1 MNKTASECIREI
13 AGYVDV
19 IFNRPDY
26 ASMRSR
32 AGLLR
37 LMIGLTDIY
46 YQIDTLNNYI
56 LIDPNTW
63 SGDLGDALVELNGKL
78 DDKFFYLSKIRDRG
92 FEDYYAGSG
101 GGRALTHEYP
111 IYDNF
116 PDISQNPEIHKINEV
131 VSSINMVDCCE
142 HIYILLEKI
151 RDYLHDIRRRD
162 IDKAFLGTAYSLTD
176 EEKSKLT
183 ATLGR
188 IKKRCFLDCGHD
200 YSERYAENLLSEEQK
215 SQLQILKE
223 MQNEAIE
230 KIKEDEHFKSIFLA
244 NLDKDSR
251 DIDIFSIFC
260 RLYMTSD
267 WKPFLEACIK
277 FRWCDERIAEQSK
290 EDDELIK
297 KAQEIAPRF
306 IDGGMEKALAFFK
319 DVEGKSNDYI
329 TSLIREK
336 MANREISDA
345 HGVISDLYKALNG
358 LGLYKAGSE
367 NFRQQINNKK

>member
-1 MNKTASECIREI
+1 MSKTVSERIREI
-13 AGYVDV
+13 AGYVDA
-19 IFNRPDY
+19 IFNRPVY

-37 LMIGLTDIY
+37 LMIGLPDIY
-46 YQIDTLNNYI
+46 SQIDTLNNDI
-56 LIDPNTW
+56 LTEPDVW
-63 SGDLGDALVELNGKL
+63 SGGFRDAIDELQGKINNRL
-78 DDKFFYLSKIRDRG
+78 IELSKIKARG
-92 FEDYYAGSG
+92 FEDYYAGAG
-101 GGRALTHEYP
+101 GGRALTHESP

-116 PDISQNPEIHKINEV
+116 PDISQNPEIHKINEF

-151 RDYLHDIRRRD
+151 RDYLYDIRRRD
-162 IDKAFLGTAYSLTD
+162 IDKAFFGPAYSLTD

-183 ATLGR
+183 ATLER
-188 IKKRCFLDCGHD
+188 IEKQCVLDCGRD
-200 YSERYAENLLSEEQK
+200 YSERYVENLLSEEQK

-223 MQNEAIE
+223 IQNEAIE